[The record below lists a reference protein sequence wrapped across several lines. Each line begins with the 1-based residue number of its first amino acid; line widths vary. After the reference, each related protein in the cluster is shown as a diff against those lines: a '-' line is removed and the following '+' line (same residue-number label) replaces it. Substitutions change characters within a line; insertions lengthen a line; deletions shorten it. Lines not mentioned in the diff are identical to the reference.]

1 VTIRDARPADAA
13 RIAAIYNQGIA
24 ERGATFET
32 AERTPVD
39 VRDWIGDPGR
49 PLLVAER
56 GDGAVAGFA
65 RVAPYSDRPVYRGI
79 GEYSVYLDG
88 DARGAG
94 LGRALLEALLVRA
107 EATGHW
113 KLTSRLFPEN
123 AASRALAAACGF
135 REVGVHER
143 HARLDGAWR
152 DVIVVERLLGDARR
166 QAP

>member
-1 VTIRDARPADAA
+1 M
-13 RIAAIYNQGIA
+13 
-24 ERGATFET
+24 
-32 AERTPVD
+32 
-39 VRDWIGDPGR
+39 
-49 PLLVAER
+49 
-56 GDGAVAGFA
+56 
-65 RVAPYSDRPVYRGI
+65 YRGI
-79 GEYSVYLDG
+79 GEYSVYLDR

-143 HARLDGAWR
+143 HARLDGEWR
-152 DVIVVERLLGDARR
+152 DVIVVERLLGDAATP
-166 QAP
+166 APEG